1 MLDRTK
7 LQSSYRESVSHEW
20 LELTD
25 LEVRLIKLY
34 RQIPEKDRRQVRR
47 IAGYLA
53 EPTEVE

>member
-1 MLDRTK
+1 MLDRKK
-7 LQSSYRESVSHEW
+7 LESIYSDLVSSEW

-34 RQIPEKDRRQVRR
+34 RQTSEKDRKQFQR

-53 EPTEVE
+53 EPSDVD